1 MPTGIYKH
9 QKQSEETIAKRVLKL
24 IGRKRTPE
32 QRLIMSN
39 ACKGRVMSEKQ
50 KLLLS
55 EIRTNF
61 YKNGGVHPRGMLGKK
76 ATEETRRKNSESHKG
91 EKSYRWKGGKSTE
104 NIRIRSGIEMRL
116 WREAVFA
123 RDNYTC
129 QICGQR
135 GGKLNADHIK
145 PFSLY
150 PELRFAIDNGRTLC
164 KECHLTVT
172 SEQHKS
178 KLFVNAV
185 NAQFKKGYTPWNKPI
200 NNN

>member
-9 QKQSEETIAKRVLKL
+9 PKQSEETIAKRVLKL

-32 QRLIMSN
+32 QRLIISN

-55 EIRTNF
+55 KIRTNF
-61 YKNGGVHPRGMLGKK
+61 YKNGGVHPKGMLGKK
-76 ATEETRRKNSESHKG
+76 TTEEARRKNSESNKG
-91 EKSYRWKGGKSTE
+91 DKSHLWQGGKSTE
-104 NIRIRSGIEMRL
+104 NKRIRDGIDMRL

-135 GGKLNADHIK
+135 GGELNAHHIK
-145 PFSLY
+145 SFAKY
-150 PELRFAIDNGRTLC
+150 PELRFAIDNGQTLC
-164 KECHLTVT
+164 KECH
-172 SEQHKS
+172 
-178 KLFVNAV
+178 
-185 NAQFKKGYTPWNKPI
+185 KKTDNYLKYQ
-200 NNN
+200 

>member
-1 MPTGIYKH
+1 MPIGIYKH
-9 QKQSEETIAKRVLKL
+9 TKQSPEHTEKIRLAN
-24 IGRKRTPE
+24 IGKKRTPE
-32 QRLIMSN
+32 QRLTISN

-76 ATEETRRKNSESHKG
+76 TTEEARRKNSESHL
-91 EKSYRWKGGKSTE
+91 WQGGKSTE
-104 NIRIRSGIEMRL
+104 NKRIRDGIDMRL

-135 GGKLNADHIK
+135 GGELNAHHIK
-145 PFSLY
+145 SFAKY
-150 PELRFAIDNGRTLC
+150 PEFRFAIDNGQTLC
-164 KECHLTVT
+164 KECHKKTDNYL
-172 SEQHKS
+172 KS
-178 KLFVNAV
+178 K
-185 NAQFKKGYTPWNKPI
+185 
-200 NNN
+200 